1 MVREHGGAMDADA
14 PPPTTAPAAGRLLVA
29 TPALGD
35 PNFARAVVLL
45 LEHGDDG
52 SLGLVLNHPSDLD
65 VADPLPHWSR
75 FTPDPAV
82 VFVGGPVSRTSV
94 IALATTVVGGPSLPR
109 PAFEPLLG
117 TLGVLDLSVDPDLLG
132 GGIDEVRVFAGY
144 AGWGAGQLVGELDH
158 GAWYVV
164 DGEATDAVG
173 ASPAAL
179 WHRVLARQGGA
190 LARVARLPADPS
202 VN

>member
-1 MVREHGGAMDADA
+1 MDAAA
-14 PPPTTAPAAGRLLVA
+14 PPPTAASPATGRLLVA

-52 SLGLVLNHPSDLD
+52 SLGLVLNRPSDLD
-65 VADPLPHWSR
+65 VADPLPLWSR

-82 VFVGGPVSRTSV
+82 VFVGGPVSRNSV
-94 IALATTVVGGPSLPR
+94 IALATTVAGGPALPR

-117 TLGVLDLSVDPDLLG
+117 VLGVLDLSVDPDLLG

-144 AGWGAGQLVGELDH
+144 AGWGAGQLAVEIED

-164 DGEATDAVG
+164 DGEVTDVVG
-173 ASPAAL
+173 GAPAAL
-179 WHRVLARQGGA
+179 WRRVLARQHGA
-190 LARVARLPADPS
+190 LARVALVPTDPS

>member
-1 MVREHGGAMDADA
+1 MDAA
-14 PPPTTAPAAGRLLVA
+14 PPPPTTGTPATGRLLVA
-29 TPALGD
+29 APALGD

-52 SLGLVLNHPSDLD
+52 SLGLVLNRPSDLD
-65 VADPLPHWSR
+65 VAQPLPHWSR

-82 VFVGGPVSRTSV
+82 VFVGGPVSRNSV
-94 IALATTVVGGPSLPR
+94 IALATAVVGGPVMPR
-109 PAFEPLLG
+109 LAFEPLLG
-117 TLGVLDLSVDPDLLG
+117 ALGVLDLSADPDLLG

-144 AGWGAGQLVGELDH
+144 AGWGAGQLAVELDD

-173 ASPAAL
+173 ATPSAL
-179 WHRVLARQGGA
+179 WHRVLARQGGT
-190 LARVARLPADPS
+190 LARVARVPADPR

>member
-1 MVREHGGAMDADA
+1 MDHDGL
-14 PPPTTAPAAGRLLVA
+14 PPATATPATGRLLVA

-35 PNFARAVVLL
+35 PNFERAVVLL

-52 SLGLVLNHPSDLD
+52 SLGLVLNHPSDVL
-65 VADPLPHWSR
+65 VAGPLPHWSR

-82 VFVGGPVSRTSV
+82 VFVGGPVSRSSV
-94 IALATTVVGGPSLPR
+94 IALATAVAGGPALPR

-117 TLGVLDLSVDPDLLG
+117 ALGVLDLGHDPDLLG

-144 AGWGAGQLVGELDH
+144 AGWGAGQLAGELSD

-164 DGEATDAVG
+164 DGEVGDVVG
-173 ASPAAL
+173 ATPAAL

-190 LARVARLPADPS
+190 LARVARIPADPR

>member
-1 MVREHGGAMDADA
+1 MDTDR
-14 PPPTTAPAAGRLLVA
+14 PPPTTPTPATGRLLVA
-29 TPALGD
+29 SPALGD
-35 PNFARAVVLL
+35 PNFERAVVLL

-52 SLGLVLNHPSDLD
+52 SLGLVLNRPSDLD
-65 VADPLPHWSR
+65 VAEPLPRWSR

-82 VFVGGPVSRTSV
+82 VFVGGPVSRNSV
-94 IALATTVVGGPSLPR
+94 IALATAAVDGPALPR

-117 TLGVLDLSVDPDLLG
+117 ALGVLDLSADPDLLG

-144 AGWGAGQLVGELDH
+144 AGWGGGQLVDELDD

-164 DGEATDAVG
+164 DSEVADAVG
-173 ASPAAL
+173 ATPAAL
-179 WHRVLARQGGA
+179 WHRVLARQGGT
-190 LARVARLPADPS
+190 LARVARVPADPR